1 MFDSDPE
8 ISILKNM
15 SIRLRLRAAVAFL
28 ALLVISGGILG
39 LFGMRGAVT
48 GLRAVYGDQL
58 PSTRYL
64 GNAEIEIGRA
74 RAVVLRAAIAEK
86 ADAEDDLAKG
96 LQYWAAS
103 DKAWDAY
110 RALPADADEKGLAD
124 TATAKREQLR
134 ESFQNLS
141 TAIKGEETKEY
152 YAAATK
158 VGKAYTALVKANDA
172 LKSLQLESGK
182 RVYEHAEQQ
191 YTLLTTA
198 VSLLI
203 LFALV
208 AAAVTAWALGRSI
221 NGPLSIAL
229 KHFDEV
235 AHGDLRRTVEVS
247 SNDEM
252 GQLLHALQAMK
263 QQLRATVETVRASG
277 EAIAAGAEQ
286 IAAGNEALASR
297 TEQQAASLEETA
309 ASMEELTSTVK
320 QNAGNTQQASRLAI
334 SASAS
339 SLSGD
344 NIVSR
349 VVKTM
354 SDIDEGA
361 KRMTDIIVLIEGIA
375 FQTNILALN
384 AAVEAARAGEQ
395 GRGFAV
401 VAAEVRS
408 LAQRSANAAKDIK
421 VLIEESSARTKTGC
435 ALVSDAGT
443 TMTEIAKNV
452 RQVTSLLSEIA
463 IASSEQSNGIDQV
476 ALAVGEMDEVTQRN
490 AALVEEAS
498 AAAQSL
504 AAQAKTLR
512 EAVSVFSV

>member
-1 MFDSDPE
+1 
-8 ISILKNM
+8 LKNM

-28 ALLVISGGILG
+28 ALLVISGGVLG
-39 LFGMRGAVT
+39 LLGMRGAVT

-86 ADAEDDLAKG
+86 ANAEEDLVKG
-96 LQYWAAS
+96 LQYWDAS
-103 DKAWDAY
+103 DKAWEAY
-110 RALPADADEKGLAD
+110 KALPTDAEERGLTDIAN
-124 TATAKREQLR
+124 ARREQLR
-134 ESFQNLS
+134 ETFRDLS
-141 TAIKGEETKEY
+141 TAIKAGQTLEY

-158 VGKAYTALVKANDA
+158 VGKAYTAFVQANEAIKAMQIA
-172 LKSLQLESGK
+172 TGKSE
-182 RVYEHAEQQ
+182 YEHAEHQ

-198 VSLLI
+198 VSVLI

-208 AAAVTAWALGRSI
+208 AAGLTAWALGRSI
-221 NGPLSIAL
+221 NRPLSIAL
-229 KHFDEV
+229 KHFEEV
-235 AHGDLRRTVEVS
+235 ARGDLRRKVDVS

-263 QQLRATVETVRASG
+263 EQLRATVETVRASG

-297 TEQQAASLEETA
+297 TEQQAASLEQTA

-320 QNAGNTQQASRLAI
+320 QNAGNTQQASQLANG
-334 SASAS
+334 ASAS

-344 NIVSR
+344 EIVAR

-354 SDIDEGA
+354 ADIDDGA
-361 KRMTDIIVLIEGIA
+361 KRMTDIIALIEGIA

-452 RQVTSLLSEIA
+452 NQVTILLAEIA
-463 IASSEQSNGIDQV
+463 TASSEQSNGIDQV

-512 EAVSVFSV
+512 EAVAVFSV